1 MKKWLIRIPVVLI
14 VLFAGAFWMIFFS
27 SRPPLTIDP
36 ATLAGDG
43 SLLDYCDLPVLDGRG
58 KKAADIPK
66 GNTPGCG
73 YEHFPLPILAEC
85 GEPLV
90 DGAVDIRGLWQGV
103 EGTHI
108 GHVERVEQCGART
121 VVTSSGIIHDKG
133 PNLTGGSASNDTEGA
148 VLFTIGDREYCPRT
162 SADVV
167 WNDGVLDFHIFGWG
181 PVVVRRYLRGDQ
193 LVWEYADGSVTLMD
207 RICRLPADKKI
218 PRKRGRRYKVR

>member
-1 MKKWLIRIPVVLI
+1 VKKWLIRIPMVLV

-73 YEHFPLPILAEC
+73 YEHFPLPVLAEC

-133 PNLTGGSASNDTEGA
+133 PNLTGGSASNDTEGG

-167 WNDGVLDFHIFGWG
+167 WNDGVLDFHVFGWG

-193 LVWEYADGSVTLMD
+193 LVWEYADGSVTIMD

-218 PRKRGRRYKVR
+218 PRKRGRRYKVF

>member
-1 MKKWLIRIPVVLI
+1 MKKWLIRIPMVLV

-73 YEHFPLPILAEC
+73 YEHFPLPVLAEC

-103 EGTHI
+103 EGTHV

-133 PNLTGGSASNDTEGA
+133 PNLTGGSASNDTEGG

-167 WNDGVLDFHIFGWG
+167 WNDGVLDFHVFGWG

-193 LVWEYADGSVTLMD
+193 LVWEYADGSVTIMD

-218 PRKRGRRYKVR
+218 PRKRGRRYKVF

>member
-1 MKKWLIRIPVVLI
+1 MRKWLIRIPMVL
-14 VLFAGAFWMIFFS
+14 VGLFAGAFWMIFLS

-58 KKAADIPK
+58 KKAAEIAK

-108 GHVERVEQCGART
+108 GHVERIEQCGART

-133 PNLTGGSASNDTEGA
+133 PNLTGGSTSNDIEGA

-167 WNDGVLDFHIFGWG
+167 WNDGVLDFHVFGWG

-193 LVWEYADGSVTLMD
+193 LVWEYADGSVTIMD

-218 PRKRGRRYKVR
+218 PRKRGPRYKVL